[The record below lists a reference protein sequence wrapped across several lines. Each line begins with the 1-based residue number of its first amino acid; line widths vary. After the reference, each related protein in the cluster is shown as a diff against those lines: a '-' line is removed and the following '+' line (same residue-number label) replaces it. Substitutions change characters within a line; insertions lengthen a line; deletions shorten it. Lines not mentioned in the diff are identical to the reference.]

1 MIVSIAFDVK
11 ARLSHPSCKEA
22 GKVDGNFVMSDL
34 GQPEF
39 GCRGRRY
46 GNSWQSVGAY
56 PIILFYSLLQHP

>member
-22 GKVDGNFVMSDL
+22 GKVGEKFVMSEL

-39 GCRGRRY
+39 GCRGRR
-46 GNSWQSVGAY
+46 
-56 PIILFYSLLQHP
+56 